1 MLPIILIP
9 GPEEKFRNYARAV
22 EAAGGTARCSES
34 PADARGCAGLVLPG
48 GGDLNPRL
56 YGQANR
62 ACRNIDDA
70 RDARELALL
79 RRFAALR
86 LPVLGICRGAQL
98 LNVGLGGTLEQDVPN
113 HDQVNGIDRL
123 HPAEAEAGSQCAA
136 LYGRTFTVNSA
147 HHQAAGIP
155 GGGLRFTVRSAD
167 GIAEALEHETLPLL
181 GVQWH
186 PERLAGPLAR
196 PGASDG
202 AAVFRLFLAW
212 CRAAAV

>member
-123 HPAEAEAGSQCAA
+123 HPAEA
-136 LYGRTFTVNSA
+136 V
-147 HHQAAGIP
+147 P
-155 GGGLRFTVRSAD
+155 GGG
-167 GIAEALEHETLPLL
+167 
-181 GVQWH
+181 GVSG
-186 PERLAGPLAR
+186 R
-196 PGASDG
+196 
-202 AAVFRLFLAW
+202 VFRRKGARRQKIGREYRRKTLDTPALPCYYSKADDFLR
-212 CRAAAV
+212 RASQV